1 MSPLQPG
8 QKDSIVGEAHNIQ
21 HRQEQG
27 ANSAEQILTFRVER
41 YDRDGSR
48 LQPVPVEMRGYSMTG
63 FLNEGDQVR
72 VSGTWEGG
80 LLRATRTDNAATG
93 AVVQAK
99 RATMTGCFVAFMVVP
114 LIIAAVVVLIV
125 LVSHGV
131 IGGRAGLGMNNS
143 PEQVLTSYCS
153 DIQSR
158 AYQDGYNQFSDR
170 LKGEVSSTQ
179 FIQMWSGKF
188 IDACVPDVI
197 HITGNQATTTLS
209 THEVRTNAT
218 QTYQITLRQDGTNG
232 WRIDSLQPQ

>member
-1 MSPLQPG
+1 MRYQLLQG
-8 QKDSIVGEAHNIQ
+8 CSF
-21 HRQEQG
+21 
-27 ANSAEQILTFRVER
+27 ILAQL
-41 YDRDGSR
+41 YDI
-48 LQPVPVEMRGYSMTG
+48 L
-63 FLNEGDQVR
+63 F
-72 VSGTWEGG
+72 
-80 LLRATRTDNAATG
+80 
-93 AVVQAK
+93 
-99 RATMTGCFVAFMVVP
+99 
-114 LIIAAVVVLIV
+114 
-125 LVSHGV
+125 HGV
-131 IGGRAGLGMNNS
+131 LLDSFFLTPQGYPFSLLSSILLG
-143 PEQVLTSYCS
+143 QTTSYCS

-218 QTYQITLRQDGTNG
+218 QTYQITLPQDGTNG